1 MSMLHALWMDGIDF
15 TRCPIHDDE
24 EFHKLSKI
32 QCKRIDRL
40 METLTTEQRKMVL
53 EIEREENALRAMIE
67 ESTFVQSFKWGA
79 RMMLEVLSEA

>member
-15 TRCPIHDDE
+15 TRCPILEDE
-24 EFHKLSKI
+24 EFRRLSKI
-32 QCKRIDRL
+32 QCKRVDRL

-79 RMMLEVLSEA
+79 RLMLEVLSEA